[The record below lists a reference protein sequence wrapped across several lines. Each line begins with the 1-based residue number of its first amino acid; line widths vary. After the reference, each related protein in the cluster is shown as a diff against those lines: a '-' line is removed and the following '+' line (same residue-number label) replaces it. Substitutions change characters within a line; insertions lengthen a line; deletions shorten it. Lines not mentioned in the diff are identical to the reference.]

1 MTALVIIFA
10 AIAGAIISV
19 YLRRLST
26 GNSDSIQSDGA
37 DEGIAALYDPRNPQ
51 TTILHEIAPDSS
63 DVKKLY
69 DVFSWGREA
78 SAEYLYYGEIDSNAV
93 KEDGTGD
100 LTKAAFHAEVSVSF
114 EEDAINVE
122 KASLKDY
129 RHHGFK
135 SPRFSIDNEING
147 DSFPDLTPAD
157 LCPESINNEYRNL
170 ISISDKDYSHFM
182 IVGVTQTVYF
192 RYISIE
198 SGRVTTI
205 SVAANDQFATM
216 AWLFEHFNDLVER
229 YQELPMQQFTGAIR
243 E

>member
-10 AIAGAIISV
+10 AIAGAVISV
-19 YLRRLST
+19 YLRRLSAN
-26 GNSDSIQSDGA
+26 NSKSVHSDGV
-37 DEGIAALYDPRNPQ
+37 DEGLTTLLDPLNPQ
-51 TTILHEIAPDSS
+51 TTILHEIDPDSS
-63 DVKKLY
+63 EVKKLY

-114 EEDAINVE
+114 EEDAISVE
-122 KASLKDY
+122 TANLKDY

-135 SPRFSIDNEING
+135 SPRFSIENEING
-147 DSFPDLTPAD
+147 DAFPDLTPAD
-157 LCPESINNEYRNL
+157 LCPESINDEYRNL

-182 IVGVTQTVYF
+182 IVGITQTVYF
-192 RYISIE
+192 RYVNIDA
-198 SGRVTTI
+198 GRVMTI

-216 AWLFEHFNDLVER
+216 AWLFEHFNGLVKR
-229 YQELPMQQFTGAIR
+229 YQELPMQKFTGAIR